1 MEEIRIREGQLD
13 ELLEEVKLLLD
24 GLEKSTRRA
33 QDIDDLEERFHTYE
47 NTLDALQMEIKALSP
62 NDKKNWKKK
71 FRQYKKQ
78 LKEMKNDFEWK
89 KSNKIR
95 SDLLK
100 DHEEANPELN
110 TADGLMEHG
119 KTILK
124 EGKESLERT
133 AATLGRTAEIAKK
146 TAEKLAEQ
154 QRQLEKIFDD
164 IKSIDSTLTRSTR
177 IIKRIG
183 RKIATDKYLWVIIFI
198 VIFFIIFIIIWKA
211 TGHSGS
217 VNVPNTVPQ
226 T

>member
-13 ELLEEVKLLLD
+13 ELSEEVKCLLD
-24 GLEKSTRRA
+24 GLEKSGRRA

-47 NTLDALQMEIKALSP
+47 NTLDAMQMELKSLSP

-89 KSNKIR
+89 KSNKVR
-95 SDLLK
+95 DDLIG
-100 DHEEANPELN
+100 DHEEDKADLN
-110 TADGLMEHG
+110 TADGLMNHG
-119 KTILK
+119 RTILD
-124 EGKESLERT
+124 EGKKALERAQQNVAKT
-133 AATLGRTAEIAKK
+133 TEIAKK
-146 TAEKLAEQ
+146 TAEKLADQ

-164 IKSIDSTLTRSTR
+164 IKSIDSTLARSTR

-198 VIFFIIFIIIWKA
+198 VIFFIIFIIVWKA
-211 TGHSGS
+211 TGHGGS
-217 VNVPNTVPQ
+217 VNTPNVPT